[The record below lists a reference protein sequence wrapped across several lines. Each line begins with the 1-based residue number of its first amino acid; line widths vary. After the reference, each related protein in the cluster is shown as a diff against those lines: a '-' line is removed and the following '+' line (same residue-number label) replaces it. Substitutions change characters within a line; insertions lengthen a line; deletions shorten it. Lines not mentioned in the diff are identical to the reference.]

1 MYVSTA
7 HNTKRT
13 TETNYG
19 IVLLNRNK
27 LSVSSFVLHICFAF
41 EAQSSIH
48 TIVSPSYIDEI
59 KFYSS
64 FRTIRI
70 WVVVWCSVEYDG

>member
-1 MYVSTA
+1 MYVGTA

-27 LSVSSFVLHICFAF
+27 LSVFSFVLHICFAF

-48 TIVSPSYIDEI
+48 TIVSPSSYIDEI

-70 WVVVWCSVEYDG
+70 WVVV